1 MNIGLYFGSFN
12 PIHTGHLILASYVYE
27 ETPLDKIWF
36 VLSPQNPFKD
46 EKNLLNEYDRLHLTN
61 LAIEDDSRFR
71 ASDIEF
77 NLPKPSFTVHTLT
90 YLEEKFPYEKFSI
103 IMGSDSYKNLTHWK
117 NYEHLIENYPIV
129 VYKRPG
135 FDVEEIPNSQ
145 TLVLDAPLLD
155 ISATRIRTMIKENKS
170 IRYMVPEAVLQ
181 DIERNNYYK

>member
-27 ETPLDKIWF
+27 ATPLDKIWF

-61 LAIEDDSRFR
+61 LAIEDDNRFR

-77 NLPKPSFTVHTLT
+77 GLPKPSYTVHTLT

-103 IMGSDSYKNLTHWK
+103 IMGSDSYQNLTHWK
-117 NYEHLIENYPIV
+117 NYEHLISHYPII

-135 FDVEEIPNSQ
+135 FEVEPLEGSQ

-155 ISATRIRTMIKENKS
+155 ISATRIRTMIREGKS
-170 IRYMVPEAVLQ
+170 PRYMVPDTVLE

>member
-46 EKNLLNEYDRLHLTN
+46 EKNLLNEYDRLHLAN
-61 LAIEDDSRFR
+61 LAIEEDSRFR

-77 NLPKPSFTVHTLT
+77 GLPKPSYTVHTLT

-103 IMGSDSYKNLTHWK
+103 IMGSDSYQNLTHWK
-117 NYEHLIENYPIV
+117 NYQHILAYYPII
-129 VYKRPG
+129 VYMRPG
-135 FDVEEIPNSQ
+135 FDVTPIEGSQ
-145 TLVLDAPLLD
+145 TTILEAPLLD
-155 ISATRIRTMIKENKS
+155 ISATRIRQMIKSGKS
-170 IRYMVPEAVLQ
+170 VRYMVPDAVQ
-181 DIERNNYYK
+181 EDIERNNYYK